1 MTNNNAPARDGG
13 YHTTPERLF
22 SDSVRAG
29 IDVAWHL
36 TSTPIDLASNPI
48 PIELRRRPRF
58 DQQAALDL
66 FSCQYLAPHQLTL
79 VDMSIC
85 GS

>member
-1 MTNNNAPARDGG
+1 MTNNDAPAREGG

-36 TSTPIDLASNPI
+36 TSTPLTLLPILFQQSSAGVLVLVSRLRSICSLASI
-48 PIELRRRPRF
+48 
-58 DQQAALDL
+58 
-66 FSCQYLAPHQLTL
+66 
-79 VDMSIC
+79 
-85 GS
+85 